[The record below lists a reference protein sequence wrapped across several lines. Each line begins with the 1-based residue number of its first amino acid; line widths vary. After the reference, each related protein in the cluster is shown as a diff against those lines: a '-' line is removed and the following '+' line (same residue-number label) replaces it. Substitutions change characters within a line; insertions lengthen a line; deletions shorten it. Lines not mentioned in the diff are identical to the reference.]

1 MIAGGAAVEGE
12 GGGQHPAV
20 ADRDQLGDPGLVLLG
35 EDLERA
41 DAVGG
46 GLPGG
51 LGRARRELPRLLAV
65 AGVDLIR
72 RLGAAVVS
80 DMPPNHRRPAA
91 GVASP
96 EAGDSAIAPA
106 DQYGCRRASRRLIP
120 LLVLAAAVGVVVSL
134 AAWGFLELIHQIQV
148 GLFTDL
154 PEELGYDHGAPVLV
168 LRRRPR
174 DRRAADRGGD
184 RPPARRRRPRP
195 RRGLKIGGDPV
206 QPIELPGIILAAFA
220 TIGGGLVLG
229 PEAPLI
235 ALGAGLGVFAIRS
248 LRKDTPAEAQ
258 AVMAAAGS
266 IAAMALLFNSPII
279 AAVILLEALG
289 LDREKLPL
297 ILLPGL
303 LAAGIGSL
311 ISIGMGSLTGL
322 STSAYAL
329 GTLTLPTLDQPAL
342 ADFAWTFVLA
352 IGVAALTF
360 AVMRL
365 GLLTH
370 VFARRRPFL
379 VLPRGGDRRRPAG
392 GRLPRSDRQG
402 HRRGALLRPG
412 RLPGLTTGAAT
423 WSISALLLLLLFKGL
438 AWGISLGS
446 FRGGPTFPALFIG
459 AAAGILASHLP
470 GFDLTGGGRG
480 RDGRRRR
487 LGPAPAALLRGA
499 RLAAGQQKRRRLRAA
514 DHRRRRRRLP
524 GHGRPRPD
532 HRRRPRR
539 IAGGALTGLSRP
551 VASPSGRRTR
561 PR

>member
-1 MIAGGAAVEGE
+1 MI
-12 GGGQHPAV
+12 P
-20 ADRDQLGDPGLVLLG
+20 D
-35 EDLERA
+35 
-41 DAVGG
+41 
-46 GLPGG
+46 
-51 LGRARRELPRLLAV
+51 
-65 AGVDLIR
+65 
-72 RLGAAVVS
+72 
-80 DMPPNHRRPAA
+80 RRP
-91 GVASP
+91 
-96 EAGDSAIAPA
+96 
-106 DQYGCRRASRRLIP
+106 DQYGCRVSRRLIP
-120 LLVLAAAVGVVVSL
+120 LLVLAAVVGVVVSL

-154 PEELGYDHGAPVLV
+154 PEELGYNNGAPAWFYVVVLGIAG
-168 LRRRPR
+168 LLTAAAI
-174 DRRAADRGGD
+174 DRLPGEGGHV
-184 RPPARRRRPRP
+184 PAE
-195 RRGLKIGGDPV
+195 GLKIGGDPV

-248 LRKDTPAEAQ
+248 LKKDTPAQAQ

-329 GTLTLPTLDQPAL
+329 GTLTLPSLDQPAV

-352 IGVAALTF
+352 VGVAALVF

-370 VFARRRPFL
+370 VFARRKPYL
-379 VLPRGGDRRRPAG
+379 VLPAAAIVV
-392 GRLPRSDRQG
+392 
-402 HRRGALLRPG
+402 ALLAVVFHEWTG
-412 RLPGLTTGAAT
+412 KGIEEVLFSGQDALTGITAGAAT
-423 WSISALLLLLLFKGL
+423 WSISALLLLLLLKGL
-438 AWGISLGS
+438 AWGISLGN

-470 GFDLTGGGRG
+470 GFDLTAAVAVGMGAGAVSVL
-480 RDGRRRR
+480 R
-487 LGPAPAALLRGA
+487 LPLSCVVLASLLVSKSGAGSEPLIIVGVVVAYLVTVGLGKTFDAPAATGA
-499 RLAAGQQKRRRLRAA
+499 AT
-514 DHRRRRRRLP
+514 
-524 GHGRPRPD
+524 
-532 HRRRPRR
+532 
-539 IAGGALTGLSRP
+539 GAPAKT
-551 VASPSGRRTR
+551 
-561 PR
+561 

>member
-1 MIAGGAAVEGE
+1 MAESSPPVAADSS
-12 GGGQHPAV
+12 PKSKAF
-20 ADRDQLGDPGLVLLG
+20 LVLL
-35 EDLERA
+35 A
-41 DAVGG
+41 
-46 GLPGG
+46 
-51 LGRARRELPRLLAV
+51 
-65 AGVDLIR
+65 
-72 RLGAAVVS
+72 
-80 DMPPNHRRPAA
+80 
-91 GVASP
+91 
-96 EAGDSAIAPA
+96 
-106 DQYGCRRASRRLIP
+106 
-120 LLVLAAAVGVVVSL
+120 LAAAVGVGVSL

-154 PEELGYDHGAPVLV
+154 PKELGYHHGAPSWFYVVVLGIAG
-168 LRRRPR
+168 LLT
-174 DRRAADRGGD
+174 AAAIVRLPGDGGHV
-184 RPPARRRRPRP
+184 PAE
-195 RRGLKIGGDPV
+195 GLKIGGDPV
-206 QPIELPGIILAAFA
+206 QPLELPGIILAAFA

-248 LRKDTPAEAQ
+248 LKKDTPAEAQ

-329 GTLTLPTLDQPAL
+329 GTLTLPALDQPAL
-342 ADFAWTFVLA
+342 ADFAWTFLLA

-360 AVMRL
+360 GVLRI
-365 GLLTH
+365 GLLSH
-370 VFARRRPFL
+370 PFARRKPFL
-379 VLPRGGDRRRPAG
+379 VLPAVGIVV
-392 GRLPRSDRQG
+392 
-402 HRRGALLRPG
+402 ALLAVAFHEATG
-412 RLPGLTTGAAT
+412 KGIEEVLFSGQDALSGLATGAAT

-470 GFDLTGGGRG
+470 GFDLTGAVAVGMGAG
-480 RDGRRRR
+480 AVSVLKLPLSCVVLASLLVSKSGAGAEPLIIVGVVVAYLVTVG
-487 LGPAPAALLRGA
+487 LGKAFEPA
-499 RLAAGQQKRRRLRAA
+499 
-514 DHRRRRRRLP
+514 
-524 GHGRPRPD
+524 
-532 HRRRPRR
+532 
-539 IAGGALTGLSRP
+539 
-551 VASPSGRRTR
+551 V
-561 PR
+561 

>member
-1 MIAGGAAVEGE
+1 MTESSA
-12 GGGQHPAV
+12 
-20 ADRDQLGDPGLVLLG
+20 
-35 EDLERA
+35 
-41 DAVGG
+41 
-46 GLPGG
+46 
-51 LGRARRELPRLLAV
+51 
-65 AGVDLIR
+65 
-72 RLGAAVVS
+72 
-80 DMPPNHRRPAA
+80 PAA
-91 GVASP
+91 TTSGPGPKAF
-96 EAGDSAIAPA
+96 
-106 DQYGCRRASRRLIP
+106 LT
-120 LLVLAAAVGVVVSL
+120 LLVLAAGVGVVVSL

-154 PEELGYDHGAPVLV
+154 PEELGYHHGAPSWFYVVVLG
-168 LRRRPR
+168 LAGLLT
-174 DRRAADRGGD
+174 AAAIVRLPGDGGHV
-184 RPPARRRRPRP
+184 PAE
-195 RRGLKIGGDPV
+195 GLKIGGDPV

-248 LRKDTPAEAQ
+248 LKKDTPAEAQ

-329 GTLTLPTLDQPAL
+329 GTLTLPPLDQPAV
-342 ADFAWTFVLA
+342 ADFAWTFALA

-360 AVMRL
+360 GVMRI

-370 VFARRRPFL
+370 VFARRKPFL
-379 VLPRGGDRRRPAG
+379 VLPVVGIVV
-392 GRLPRSDRQG
+392 
-402 HRRGALLRPG
+402 ALLAIAFHEATG
-412 RLPGLTTGAAT
+412 KAIEEVLYSGQDALPGLTSGAAG

-459 AAAGILASHLP
+459 AAVGVLASHLP
-470 GFDLTGGGRG
+470 GFDLTGAVAVGMGAGAVSVLRLPLSCVVLASLLVSKSG
-480 RDGRRRR
+480 AGSEPLIIVGVVVAYLVTIALDRTIGAARD
-487 LGPAPAALLRGA
+487 ASPAAPQPA
-499 RLAAGQQKRRRLRAA
+499 SV
-514 DHRRRRRRLP
+514 
-524 GHGRPRPD
+524 GR
-532 HRRRPRR
+532 
-539 IAGGALTGLSRP
+539 
-551 VASPSGRRTR
+551 
-561 PR
+561 